1 MTTDDRSSQHATAL
15 DTNENSQLATSL
27 EAVEVRL
34 EFPLQSDAELATIRH
49 RKAAEERRRHRT
61 PRRINSLEQ
70 CEAALR
76 DIHEDLNALELWSIH
91 LRRWTK
97 QLGLCVEVA
106 NQNRPDSPP
115 TSQNIKGF
123 FEEESQRLLRERH
136 SWEQSKELSEQDYRQ
151 VEQGYRRVLSC
162 LVRKK
167 LREVLRL
174 VHLLGVIFI
183 LAVFSGNFAKT
194 SYFPDVNCGV
204 SRLLKV
210 YDIEEDSCYT
220 SISRFH
226 HLWGFAPW
234 VPGPLILI
242 LL

>member
-115 TSQNIKGF
+115 TSQISKDSSSKNPSGS
-123 FEEESQRLLRERH
+123 FERDIPGSRAKNYRSRIIARWSRVIAGCSPVLCGRSSER
-136 SWEQSKELSEQDYRQ
+136 S
-151 VEQGYRRVLSC
+151 
-162 LVRKK
+162 
-167 LREVLRL
+167 
-174 VHLLGVIFI
+174 
-183 LAVFSGNFAKT
+183 
-194 SYFPDVNCGV
+194 
-204 SRLLKV
+204 
-210 YDIEEDSCYT
+210 
-220 SISRFH
+220 
-226 HLWGFAPW
+226 
-234 VPGPLILI
+234 
-242 LL
+242 